1 MTKNEFLGYLHE
13 GDFRQLF
20 LECFWSNPSTNSPYR
35 FQAGEETFEV
45 QEVAQK
51 GLKVFVCRVERIPD
65 SSVRRLIDAKLRKL
79 SHDYFMVFVSTSEP
93 FHHLWSVPVKTVDKR
108 KSYYSLA

>member
-1 MTKNEFLGYLHE
+1 MTKNEFLGYLHD

-45 QEVAQK
+45 QEVAHIIDCIKPHSLILFNETFQTTSYAE
-51 GLKVFVCRVERIPD
+51 GSEGMDASRVVGCSSRLCAVCVYRCLAGD
-65 SSVRRLIDAKLRKL
+65 SR
-79 SHDYFMVFVSTSEP
+79 
-93 FHHLWSVPVKTVDKR
+93 
-108 KSYYSLA
+108 